1 MLSAWNV
8 RKNPNQRKIYEGGIV
23 SLIIISVIVV

>member
-8 RKNPNQRKIYEGGIV
+8 RKNQNPRKIYEGGIV